1 MKISVVD
8 ILFVCYIYRFQ
19 IKETRVRIYK
29 KKLIC
34 WMKLNM
40 KKLHDIP
47 SFLTLGP
54 PHDQN
59 KKELCEGVLKNAN
72 FVKSQ
77 FISETKCGKYPKR
90 E

>member
-1 MKISVVD
+1 
-8 ILFVCYIYRFQ
+8 
-19 IKETRVRIYK
+19 
-29 KKLIC
+29 
-34 WMKLNM
+34 MKLNM

>member
-1 MKISVVD
+1 
-8 ILFVCYIYRFQ
+8 
-19 IKETRVRIYK
+19 
-29 KKLIC
+29 
-34 WMKLNM
+34 MKLNM

-72 FVKSQ
+72 FVNHNSSLKQ
-77 FISETKCGKYPKR
+77 NAGNTQKENN
-90 E
+90 